1 MPSALPGLN
10 ISHEPLKATPLLY
23 YEAIQFCR
31 RSTQSILWIPHSIS
45 DFENDKIL
53 KLLRSFSKSL
63 ITLHGLALNYSKF
76 SDFHHPDFPNSG
88 TLLFW
93 TGMEKFNSTH
103 FTYGMDDHLNY
114 FLPSKYFNS
123 TRIEFK
129 PVVTHHVP
137 LLNLQV
143 CPEIVEVYR
152 KGQYLKN
159 VQAEDG
165 S

>member
-1 MPSALPGLN
+1 M
-10 ISHEPLKATPLLY
+10 
-23 YEAIQFCR
+23 
-31 RSTQSILWIPHSIS
+31 WIPHLIS

-53 KLLRSFSKSL
+53 KLLRSFCKSL
-63 ITLHGLALNYSKF
+63 ITLLTLHSLALNYSKF
-76 SDFHHPDFPNSG
+76 SDFHHPDFPNSV

-103 FTYGMDDHLNY
+103 FTYGMNDHLNY

-123 TRIEFK
+123 TRIDFK

-143 CPEIVEVYR
+143 CPEIIEMYR
-152 KGQYLKN
+152 KGQHLRN
-159 VQAEDG
+159 VQAKDG
-165 S
+165 SYHNFRHETKIMVQCITHVK